1 MWVTSPDYFLW
12 KESVS
17 DGFYIRFICV
27 VIVVVVIVIVIIV
40 VIIFVRL
47 ALRSAVSADEI

>member
-17 DGFYIRFICV
+17 DGFYIRLICV
-27 VIVVVVIVIVIIV
+27 VIVVIVNVVIFVVVVV
-40 VIIFVRL
+40 VIGKIKGG
-47 ALRSAVSADEI
+47 EGI